1 MLSIHHPV
9 VSSTPLVLLRHI
21 REVMGGGAS
30 AQARLDRVVELIA
43 RGFGSEVCSVSLRR
57 AGDVLELFASI
68 GLNKQSVHLTRLNVG
83 QGLVGHIASEAEVIN
98 LSSAESHPKFVYRPE
113 TGEEI
118 YSAFA
123 GVPILQGGKVIGVL
137 VVQRK
142 QAEYYSADEMEVLQ
156 TVAMVLSEL
165 AVSGQLIS
173 QQESAIA
180 QEGLAAQQ
188 LAGVPLSPGVVKA
201 PAVLHEPQL
210 IITQMVA
217 SDPAR
222 EQQRFED
229 AIRTLQESFDRYIQ
243 NSGLSE
249 EDEKVQIIETY
260 LLFTQDRGWRSRVAE
275 AIHSGLTAE
284 AAVRR
289 VQEELQ
295 VKMSQL
301 ASPYIK
307 ERIADLENLSDRLV
321 QVLLGVQAAPRPESL
336 PEAFV
341 LVARS
346 MGPAELLDYDHTRLK
361 GLILEEGSTTSHTAL
376 IARAMDIPALARA
389 QRATHII
396 RPGDMVILDAE
407 GGNVYVRPGEEVEQ
421 AMDAYIQ
428 QFSEREASYAALTQL
443 PAQTSDG
450 VRISLNVNAGLFVE
464 PKKVLQE
471 GVDGIGLY
479 RTELPYMTA
488 DDFPSTQAQ
497 TALYREIYEQL
508 PGKRII
514 FRSFDIG
521 GDKKVPYLQ
530 GVEEE
535 NPAMGWRATR
545 IGLERP
551 NILSEQF
558 AALIAAADGGS
569 LSVMFPFI
577 AQINEFEA
585 MQKLLTNA
593 LAEAKVKPS
602 EVKIGVMIEIPSILW
617 QLDDLLPRV
626 NFISIGSNDLMQF
639 LFAWDRG
646 TPHLANRY
654 DTLSPVMLRTMAHIA
669 GKAKE
674 YEVEVGFCG
683 DMARRPLEALALM
696 AVGIRS
702 FSVPASALGP
712 LKAMIRS
719 TNLKPV
725 AEVVPYLVETCD
737 TTIRHQLAAYAR
749 DHGIMV

>member
-1 MLSIHHPV
+1 VLKIHNPV
-9 VSSTPLVLLRHI
+9 VSAAPLVLLRHI
-21 REVMGGGAS
+21 REVMASSAGA
-30 AQARLDRVVELIA
+30 QVRLDQVVTLIA
-43 RGFGSEVCSVSLRR
+43 RGFGSEVCSVYLKR
-57 AGDVLELFASI
+57 AGDVLELFASE
-68 GLNKQSVHLTRLNVG
+68 GLNKQSVHLTRLNIG
-83 QGLVGHIASEAEVIN
+83 QGLVGHIAYTAEVIN

-173 QQESAIA
+173 SQESLVA
-180 QEGLAAQQ
+180 QEGLGAQQ
-188 LAGVPLSPGVVKA
+188 LAGLPLSPGVAKA
-201 PAVLHEPQL
+201 IAVLHQPQL
-210 IITQMVA
+210 VITRMVA
-217 SDPAR
+217 SDPVY
-222 EQQRFED
+222 EEERFEA

-243 NSGLSE
+243 NSGLSA

-260 LLFTQDRGWRSRVAE
+260 LLFTQDRGWKSRVSE

-307 ERIADLENLSDRLV
+307 ERITDLENLSDRLV
-321 QVLLGVQAAPRPESL
+321 QALLGVEATPKPESL
-336 PEAFV
+336 PNEFI
-341 LVARS
+341 LVARTI
-346 MGPAELLDYDHTRLK
+346 GPAELLEYDHTRLK

-376 IARAMDIPALARA
+376 IARAMDIPALAKA
-389 QRATHII
+389 HRATHII
-396 RPGDMVILDAE
+396 RAGDNVILDAE
-407 GGNVYVRPGEEVEQ
+407 GGNVYVRPSDEVEQ
-421 AMDAYIQ
+421 SMDGYIR
-428 QFSEREASYAALTQL
+428 QFSEREQNYAALAAL
-443 PAQTSDG
+443 PADTKDG
-450 VRISLNVNAGLFVE
+450 VRISLNVNAGLFVD
-464 PKKVLQE
+464 PKKVLQV

-488 DDFPSTQAQ
+488 DDFPSIEAQ
-497 TALYREIYEQL
+497 TKLYREIYGQL
-508 PGKRII
+508 PDKRII

-558 AALIAAADGGS
+558 SALIAAAAGKS
-569 LSVMFPFI
+569 LSLMFPFI
-577 AQINEFEA
+577 AQLNEFEA
-585 MQKLLTNA
+585 TKKLFDTA
-593 LAEAKVKPS
+593 LAQAKHTPS
-602 EVKIGVMIEIPSILW
+602 EVKVGVMIEIPSILW
-617 QLDDLLPRV
+617 QLDDLLPKLD
-626 NFISIGSNDLMQF
+626 FISIGSNDLMQF

-654 DTLSPVMLRTMAHIA
+654 DTLSPVMLRAMAHIVR
-669 GKAKE
+669 KAAE
-674 YEVEVGFCG
+674 YGVEVGFCG

-702 FSVPASALGP
+702 FSVPASAIGP

-719 TNLKPV
+719 ANLTPV
-725 AEVVPYLVETCD
+725 AEVVPYLVETND

-749 DHGIMV
+749 DHGIVV